1 MPRIYI
7 GIILTFISVQLLP
20 AIPVLVY
27 GFILGMG
34 DTPANEVDRL
44 VANFALYATLTGFIL
59 GLIVTLLL
67 VRKSGKPYKLD
78 QQEPLPVIPSIL
90 FTILGLPLALFA
102 QGFAALAEQ
111 AMGIEMGSE
120 NTQQIIGIIEQAP
133 IFILVVAVIGPILEE
148 IVFRKVIFGA
158 LYERFSFFPAA
169 IISSV
174 IFSVGHMELE
184 HTLLY
189 TAMGLVFSFLY
200 VYTKRII
207 VPIIAHVAMNTFV
220 VLAQYVF
227 ADELE
232 KYMQTVEGFI
242 GGFGF

>member
-1 MPRIYI
+1 MR
-7 GIILTFISVQLLP
+7 
-20 AIPVLVY
+20 
-27 GFILGMG
+27 
-34 DTPANEVDRL
+34 DTPVAEAEKL
-44 VANFALYATLTGFIL
+44 VANFALYATLVGFIL
-59 GLIVTLLL
+59 GLIIMVILL
-67 VRKSGKPYKLD
+67 RKAGKPYKLD
-78 QQEPLPVIPSIL
+78 QETPLPVVPSVL

-102 QGFAALAEQ
+102 QGFAALLEQ
-111 AMGIEMGSE
+111 AMGIELGSE

-232 KYMQTVEGFI
+232 KYMQSVEGFI